1 MSHASDLKIDI
12 MEKFP
17 LLSHAPIVEAV
28 LDIRARAETPWEESA
43 VSARLRKELPDYP
56 VVQSKREIRHDLKID
71 KEQPAEQSVQD
82 MGWKGLQLQSGDKRH
97 IAQFHRDGFVFSRL
111 QPYQSWKQFRNEAL
125 RLWRIHQAAA
135 QPVEIHRLG
144 LRFIN
149 RILLQ
154 KGSCIEDYLQIIPKP
169 PIELEL
175 PFAGFFHHETL
186 NVPGYPYA
194 INTIRTM
201 QPPQD
206 SPPEEGSGLI
216 LDIDV
221 FTTTPPFE
229 AQNVSMEQRIEEMRW
244 LKNRV
249 FYGSITPK
257 ALEEMR

>member
-1 MSHASDLKIDI
+1 MSPASNLKIDLT
-12 MEKFP
+12 EKFP
-17 LLSHAPIVEAV
+17 LLARAPIIEAV
-28 LDIRARAETPWEESA
+28 LDIRARAEAPWEESA
-43 VSARLRKELPDYP
+43 VSERLRKELPDYP
-56 VVQSKREIRHDLKID
+56 IVQSKREIRHELKID
-71 KEQPAEQSVQD
+71 KGQPAAQSIQD
-82 MGWKGLQLQSGDKRH
+82 RWKGLQFQSGDKRH

-111 QPYQSWKQFRNEAL
+111 QPYQSWDQFRNEAM

-135 QPVEIHRLG
+135 QPAEIHRLG

-149 RILLQ
+149 RILLP

-169 PIELEL
+169 PRWLEL

-186 NVPGYPYA
+186 TVPGYPYS
-194 INTIRTM
+194 INMVRTM

-206 SPPEEGSGLI
+206 SPPEEGAGLI

-221 FTTTPPFE
+221 FTITPPLE
-229 AQNVSMEQRIEEMRW
+229 AQNAVMEQRIEEMRW

-249 FYGSITPK
+249 FFGSITPK